1 MQCDHTTDLSLGHSW
16 LSYSVYWS
24 FSLKPGVNYVN
35 IKVRALEASVLPTCF
50 IVLEVD
56 CLHNHKVVPVN

>member
-1 MQCDHTTDLSLGHSW
+1 MAIILSLLELFIEARCKLCEH
-16 LSYSVYWS
+16 
-24 FSLKPGVNYVN
+24 K
-35 IKVRALEASVLPTCF
+35 KVRALEASVLPTCF